1 MARLIVKVRNLLARA
16 RAWRLPVRVAAPSRD
31 EWFAAGL
38 STLALGL
45 VLGLATGPVGGAGVI
60 FPAFAAPVA
69 DAVPEGGDGVALPTL
84 GSPAG
89 STREQ
94 TLTSVPPPSPAPS
107 PAPAPAPAPSP
118 APAPTPNPTDS
129 GGGGGDGAEQDEGLP
144 ITATVVSVAITGKS
158 YAVADS
164 AGNLFTVFGNGV
176 PGVGDMIETSI
187 EPLVNG
193 TFAELADRELLGRS
207 TSASIRG
214 VISYLDPESSIVVVS
229 SRGVS
234 IALDGSSVF
243 AEQPDE
249 LREGASAEAEVQMVE
264 PEPEPQPESEPLPD
278 FSIVSLDASFYEG
291 SPIELTG
298 RLKDLDRPG
307 RLATFAADS
316 GGLLEAE
323 VEAIVPNGLDL
334 ASLKLGFTYS
344 VTVREG
350 SGGALRITGLS
361 PAWGQKPANDPA
373 LAFGEHG

>member
-89 STREQ
+89 STRGQ

-129 GGGGGDGAEQDEGLP
+129 GGGGGDEEEQDEGLP

-176 PGVGDMIETSI
+176 PGVGDRIETSI

-193 TFAELADRELLGRS
+193 TFAELADRELLDRS

-249 LREGASAEAEVQMVE
+249 LREGASADAEVQMVE
-264 PEPEPQPESEPLPD
+264 PEPDPQPESEPLPD

-323 VEAIVPNGLDL
+323 VEANVPNGLDL

>member
-1 MARLIVKVRNLLARA
+1 MARLIVKVRNLLAKA

-129 GGGGGDGAEQDEGLP
+129 GGGGGDGEEQDEGLP

-176 PGVGDMIETSI
+176 PGVGDRIETSI

-249 LREGASAEAEVQMVE
+249 LREGASADAEVQMVE
-264 PEPEPQPESEPLPD
+264 PEPDPQPESEPLPD